1 MAKSYAIDSGDLTV
15 EQISHALAGKELD
28 VVVSG
33 SIGAVEAVRFI
44 RALRRLGAETTPWLT
59 AGGAQFI
66 TPLSLA
72 WAAGRETR
80 TSFEGQASHVA
91 LGHAAI
97 VAPAS
102 ASLIGK
108 IAQGITDTPAAAL
121 VTSYLGQGKP
131 VLLLPNMHDSLADAP
146 AVKHNLET
154 LRRHGVNLLHP
165 RLEEGKRKFPEPAAL
180 ADLVAHVLNKA
191 HAKQKHVLVT
201 MGSTRGYIDE
211 VRYVSNYS
219 SGRLGSE
226 ISEELFRLG
235 YGTDV
240 VSGPSPVKP
249 RSYSQLVPTLT
260 NDDMA
265 QAAKKF
271 LSDGAAA
278 AVLAASVLD
287 FTPKTKTPGK
297 ISTKDH
303 ASLSIDLART
313 PKIIADINPASGV
326 KVGFKLET
334 GLTDKKAMDLAE
346 RYVKEFKLSLFVI
359 NDLKD
364 VDQERHKALVFEAGK
379 AETVDG
385 KHALALRIARHVHE
399 RLNGAAATP

>member
-1 MAKSYAIDSGDLTV
+1 MAKFYSNDLTV
-15 EQISHALAGKELD
+15 ERISHALAGKELD

-33 SIGAVEAVRFI
+33 SIGAVESVRFV
-44 RALRRLGAETTPWLT
+44 RALRRLGAEITPWLT

-66 TPLSLA
+66 TPLALS
-72 WAAGRETR
+72 WASGRETR
-80 TSFEGQASHVA
+80 TAFQGDASHIA
-91 LGHAAI
+91 LAHAVV

-108 IAQGITDTPAAAL
+108 IAHGLTDTPAAAL

-146 AVKHNLET
+146 AVKHNLEM
-154 LRRHGVNLLHP
+154 LRRHGVHLLQP
-165 RLEEGKRKFPEPAAL
+165 RLEEDKRKFPEPAEL
-180 ADLVAHVLNKA
+180 ADLVSHLLNKA
-191 HAKQKHVLVT
+191 HTKQKHVLVT

-240 VSGPSPVKP
+240 VAGPSPVKP

-265 QAAKKF
+265 KAAKKF
-271 LSDGAAA
+271 LSDGASA

-287 FTPKTKTPGK
+287 FTPKTKASGK

-303 ASLSIDLART
+303 PSLSVDMTRT

-334 GLTDKKAMDLAE
+334 GLTEAKAKELAE

-359 NDLKD
+359 NDLAD
-364 VDQERHKALVFEAGK
+364 VDQDRHKALVFDGAKTE
-379 AETVDG
+379 VIDG

-399 RLNGAAATP
+399 RLSGATATP